1 MCYENLKVTISA
13 FDSNI
18 VKCNGKY
25 LSVNANGI
33 GAFLVIPVD
42 EVGKAP
48 DKVPMF
54 RGHTGGLVL
63 DTDFDPFHEN
73 RLASAGED
81 GNILLWEVPPNYTF
95 THVDPDNIQ
104 DVAPVASLTGHSRK
118 VGHVVYHPVAEN
130 VLASS
135 SFDYSVK
142 LWNLDTK
149 QCERTLQHKDL
160 VTSFCFNYDGSKI
173 VTASRDKKIRVWDV
187 HTGKVLSEGPGHTG
201 AKAPRVCWL
210 GKHDRF
216 VTTGFDR
223 FSERQLGVWQADK
236 VEDGPVGGFYSVDA
250 SSGVLM
256 PFFDDSTNILF
267 VAGKGD
273 GNVRYY
279 EFDKDEL
286 YLISEFPSTS
296 PQRGYAIGPKRF
308 VNMRENEI
316 VRAYKLHN
324 DNIVE
329 PISFIVPRRSEMF
342 QDDIYPDAPAGVPA
356 LTAEEF
362 FAGKTSGPV
371 LVSMRDL
378 YEGTEEPATC
388 VGETHKVEE
397 QKPET
402 VEQKDDKEDEKQKVE
417 PVRPLS
423 ATEPE
428 LQNKE
433 EVTTLLNKVNEMSED
448 DTQEVDADDEEWQE
462 VSEREAREK
471 EEKARE
477 PEEKSKE
484 ATEEKPEEA
493 IEEPKETVKEAT
505 DEAAGKSSEVVSDK
519 ETAAP
524 KTIPETASSTSVTS
538 STVRA
543 AGGLKSSMDKLH
555 TLVAQLE
562 STVEQLQ
569 AAAVSKDE
577 RLAALEAK
585 IDQLL
590 AKTA

>member
-18 VKCNGKY
+18 VKCNGRY

-81 GNILLWEVPPNYTF
+81 GKILLWEIPPDYTF

-118 VGHVVYHPVAEN
+118 VGHVLYHPVAEN

-201 AKAPRVCWL
+201 AKAPRVAWL

-223 FSERQLGVWQADK
+223 FSERQLGVWKADK

-308 VNMRENEI
+308 VNVRENEI

-362 FAGKTSGPV
+362 FGGKTSGPV

-378 YEGTEEPATC
+378 YEGSEEPATC
-388 VGETHKVEE
+388 VGETQKVEE
-397 QKPET
+397 PKSEPKPEPKQ
-402 VEQKDDKEDEKQKVE
+402 EPKPEKETPQ
-417 PVRPLS
+417 PLQPLP
-423 ATEPE
+423 ATEPD
-428 LQNKE
+428 LKNKE
-433 EVTTLLNKVNEMSED
+433 EVTTLLNKVNEMSDD
-448 DTQEVDADDEEWQE
+448 DTQDVDADDEEWQE
-462 VSEREAREK
+462 VTEREVKEK
-471 EEKARE
+471 QEIEAKE
-477 PEEKSKE
+477 PEGETQEAAAENSKE
-484 ATEEKPEEA
+484 AV
-493 IEEPKETVKEAT
+493 EEPKQAMKDVKNI
-505 DEAAGKSSEVVSDK
+505 SSEVVSDK
-519 ETAAP
+519 EAAAP
-524 KTIPETASSTSVTS
+524 KTVPESASSSSISS

-555 TLVAQLE
+555 ALVTQLE
-562 STVEQLQ
+562 SAVEQLQ
-569 AAAVSKDE
+569 AVNTAKDE

-590 AKTA
+590 AKAD

>member
-18 VKCNGKY
+18 VKCNGRY

-81 GNILLWEVPPNYTF
+81 GKILLWEIPPHYTF

-118 VGHVVYHPVAEN
+118 VGHVLYHPVAEN

-201 AKAPRVCWL
+201 AKAPRVVWL

-223 FSERQLGVWQADK
+223 FSERQLGVWKADK

-308 VNMRENEI
+308 VNVRENEI

-362 FAGKTSGPV
+362 FGGKTSGPV

-378 YEGTEEPATC
+378 YEGSEEPATC
-388 VGETHKVEE
+388 VGETQKVEE
-397 QKPET
+397 PKQEPKQEPKPE
-402 VEQKDDKEDEKQKVE
+402 KETPQ
-417 PVRPLS
+417 PLRPLP
-423 ATEPE
+423 ATEPD
-428 LQNKE
+428 LKNKE
-433 EVTTLLNKVNEMSED
+433 EVTTLLNKVNEMSDD
-448 DTQEVDADDEEWQE
+448 DTQDVDADDEEWQE
-462 VSEREAREK
+462 VTEREVKEK
-471 EEKARE
+471 QEIEARE
-477 PEEKSKE
+477 PEGETQEAAAENSKE
-484 ATEEKPEEA
+484 AV
-493 IEEPKETVKEAT
+493 EEPKQAIKDVKNI
-505 DEAAGKSSEVVSDK
+505 SSEVVSDK
-519 ETAAP
+519 EAAAP
-524 KTIPETASSTSVTS
+524 KTVPESASSSSISS

-555 TLVAQLE
+555 ALVTQLE

-569 AAAVSKDE
+569 AVNTAKDE

-590 AKTA
+590 AKAD

>member
-18 VKCNGKY
+18 VKCNGRY

-81 GNILLWEVPPNYTF
+81 GKILLWEIPPDYTF
-95 THVDPDNIQ
+95 AHVDPDNIQ

-223 FSERQLGVWQADK
+223 FSERQLGVWKADK

-308 VNMRENEI
+308 VNVRENEI

-362 FAGKTSGPV
+362 FGGKTSGPV

-378 YEGTEEPATC
+378 YEGSEEPATC
-388 VGETHKVEE
+388 VGET
-397 QKPET
+397 QKGET
-402 VEQKDDKEDEKQKVE
+402 QKVE
-417 PVRPLS
+417 DKEQEKEKETPEPLRPLP
-423 ATEPE
+423 AAEPD
-428 LQNKE
+428 LKNKE
-433 EVTTLLNKVNEMSED
+433 EVTTLLNKVNEMSDD

-462 VSEREAREK
+462 VTEREVKEK
-471 EEKARE
+471 EEKTPKEEVEAKE
-477 PEEKSKE
+477 PVEKTQE
-484 ATEEKPEEA
+484 AV
-493 IEEPKETVKEAT
+493 EEPKQAVEETIKDVK
-505 DEAAGKSSEVVSDK
+505 KISSEVVSDK

-524 KTIPETASSTSVTS
+524 KTVPETASSSSISS

-555 TLVAQLE
+555 ALVTQLE
-562 STVEQLQ
+562 SAVDQLQ
-569 AAAVSKDE
+569 AVNTAKDE

-590 AKTA
+590 AKTD

>member
-18 VKCNGKY
+18 VKCNGRY
-25 LSVNANGI
+25 LSVNANSI

-81 GNILLWEVPPNYTF
+81 GKILLWEIPPDYTF
-95 THVDPDNIQ
+95 AHVDPDNIQ
-104 DVAPVASLTGHSRK
+104 DVAPVASLAGHSRK

-142 LWNLDTK
+142 LWNLATR

-223 FSERQLGVWQADK
+223 FSERQLGVWKADN

-296 PQRGYAIGPKRF
+296 PQRGYAVGPKRY
-308 VNMRENEI
+308 VNVRENEI

-324 DNIVE
+324 DNMVE

-378 YEGTEEPATC
+378 YEGVGEPATC
-388 VGETHKVEE
+388 VGEMQEKEPEKE
-397 QKPET
+397 QKKEPE
-402 VEQKDDKEDEKQKVE
+402 KVE
-417 PVRPLS
+417 PVRPLPAAQP
-423 ATEPE
+423 ATEPD
-428 LQNKE
+428 LKNKE
-433 EVTTLLNKVNEMSED
+433 EVTTLLNKVNEMSDD

-462 VSEREAREK
+462 VTKREVREK
-471 EEKARE
+471 ESTGGE
-477 PEEKSKE
+477 
-484 ATEEKPEEA
+484 EEA
-493 IEEPKETVKEAT
+493 GEPKEAEVEEKAQEAVKEEAKEPQET
-505 DEAAGKSSEVVSDK
+505 VREAAKSSDVVSDK

-524 KTIPETASSTSVTS
+524 VPEPASSTPVAS

-555 TLVAQLE
+555 ALVTQLE
-562 STVEQLQ
+562 SAVDQLQ
-569 AAAVSKDE
+569 AASTAKDE

-590 AKTA
+590 AKSA

>member
-18 VKCNGKY
+18 VKCNGRY

-81 GNILLWEVPPNYTF
+81 GKILLWEIPPHYTF

-118 VGHVVYHPVAEN
+118 VGHVLYHPVAEN

-201 AKAPRVCWL
+201 AKAPRVAWL

-223 FSERQLGVWQADK
+223 FSERQLGVWKADK

-308 VNMRENEI
+308 VNVRENEI

-362 FAGKTSGPV
+362 FGGKTSGPV

-378 YEGTEEPATC
+378 YEGSEEPATC
-388 VGETHKVEE
+388 VGETQKVEE
-397 QKPET
+397 PKQELKPE
-402 VEQKDDKEDEKQKVE
+402 KETPQ
-417 PVRPLS
+417 PLRPLP
-423 ATEPE
+423 ATEPD
-428 LQNKE
+428 LKNKE
-433 EVTTLLNKVNEMSED
+433 EVTTLLNKVNEMSDD
-448 DTQEVDADDEEWQE
+448 DTQDVDADDEEWQE
-462 VSEREAREK
+462 VTEREVKEK
-471 EEKARE
+471 QEIEAKE
-477 PEEKSKE
+477 PEGETQEAAAENSKE
-484 ATEEKPEEA
+484 AV
-493 IEEPKETVKEAT
+493 EEPKQAIKDVKNI
-505 DEAAGKSSEVVSDK
+505 SSEVVSDK
-519 ETAAP
+519 EAAAP
-524 KTIPETASSTSVTS
+524 KTVPESASSSSISS

-555 TLVAQLE
+555 ALVTQLE
-562 STVEQLQ
+562 SAVEQLQ
-569 AAAVSKDE
+569 AVNTAKDE

-590 AKTA
+590 AKAD